1 MRGLVRAAA
10 EGQRGQ
16 ASVELFGALPAL
28 LLLGL
33 IIFQLLAVGYAS
45 VLAGSAAEAGALA
58 LAGGGDARRGAR
70 DAVPESSRVRMRIE
84 VSGGHVEVRMHPPS
98 PLAAVAERLEVHAD
112 ATVVEG

>member
-1 MRGLVRAAA
+1 MRVPIRAGA

-45 VLAGSAAEAGALA
+45 VLAASAAEAGALA

-70 DAVPESSRVRMRIE
+70 DAVPQASRVRMR
-84 VSGGHVEVRMHPPS
+84 VAVAAGRVQVRMHPPS
-98 PLAAVAERLEVHAD
+98 PLPAVAERLEVHAE
-112 ATVVEG
+112 AAVVEG